1 MDSKVTY
8 AIIAV
13 VIIAVAGVAV
23 FFALGN
29 GSSYEPAA
37 YDDSDVRLRI
47 YGNANGDD
55 VIDDKDVKTI
65 QKIIDE
71 DIKDWKTSYYFA
83 DANHDGSITSADVDV
98 VNKFIK
104 KESTKMWYENSFSTK
119 DSYADGVNKRIDS
132 YVNYPIGHKVGC
144 EYLTVQFLCV
154 LGVYD
159 YFKATD
165 ATTVNNYGEETYPGI
180 TSIPSMG
187 QRNALDLQSLEQMY
201 KDGKLDTVIM
211 WSGGTS
217 TMYLWDDAVKSGVAD
232 DISFV
237 MLTCQGKDCVNGV
250 LMLAAMFGDQS
261 LSTKYVKWYDSGMQK
276 LNEIGKSVKK
286 KTVLTIQMFQST
298 TQSGLQSYKQYQP
311 PVLWFSQVINFV
323 GDTAGSAGFH
333 KHGSAEALQK
343 YIEDYNVEEMIA
355 MTQPSPD
362 GRYENYNKW
371 VEDKMNELFKSLP
384 IYENQKIY
392 TIDFDLMPYFGGPAA
407 CYLLAAQ
414 LYPDNYSM
422 EDAFSFAQEYIDNFN
437 PTSHNAKQGYTYTG
451 SGYYPYK
458 G

>member
-1 MDSKVTY
+1 MDKKFIY
-8 AIIAV
+8 AIVAV
-13 VIIAVAGVAV
+13 VIIAVAGVAIY
-23 FFALGN
+23 FALGN
-29 GSSYEPAA
+29 NNSYEPAA

-71 DIKDWKTSYYFA
+71 NMTDWKTKYYFA
-83 DANHDGSITSADVDV
+83 DADHDGKVTSADVDV
-98 VNKFIK
+98 VNKIIK
-104 KESTKMWYENSFSTK
+104 KQSTRMWYENSFSTK
-119 DSYADGVNKRIDS
+119 DSYSDGVNKRIDS
-132 YVNYPIGHKVGC
+132 YVNYPIGTKVGC

-165 ATTVNNYGEETYPGI
+165 ATMANNYGNETYPGI

-201 KDGKLDTVIM
+201 KDGTINTVIM

-250 LMLAAMFGDQS
+250 MMLAAMFGDQS
-261 LSTKYVKWYDSGMQK
+261 LSDKYVKWYDEGMEK
-276 LNEIGKSVKK
+276 LDEIGSKITKK
-286 KTVLTIQMFQST
+286 KVLTIQMFEST
-298 TQSGLQSYKQYQP
+298 TQSGRQSYKQYQSP
-311 PVLWFSQVINFV
+311 ALWFSQVIDFV
-323 GDTAGSAGFH
+323 ADTAGSAGFH
-333 KHGSAEALQK
+333 KHGSLEALQS
-343 YIEDYNVEEMIA
+343 YIDANNVEEMIA
-355 MTQPSPD
+355 MTQPSAD
-362 GRYENYNKW
+362 GRYENYDAW
-371 VEDKMNELFKSLP
+371 VEKKMNELFPNLP

-407 CYLLAAQ
+407 CYLLAAH
-414 LYPDNYSM
+414 LYPESFSL
-422 EDAFSFAQEYIDNFN
+422 EDAFSFTQSYIDTFN
-437 PTSHNAKQGYTYTG
+437 VTSHDALHGYTYNG